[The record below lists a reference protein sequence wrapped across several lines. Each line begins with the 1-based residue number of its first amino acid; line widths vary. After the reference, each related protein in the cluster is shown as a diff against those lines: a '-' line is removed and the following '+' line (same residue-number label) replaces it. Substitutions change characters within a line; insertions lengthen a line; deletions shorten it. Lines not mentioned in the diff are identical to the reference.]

1 MEASAPWDDIPSEN
15 EVKEDAVPPLSEG
28 LVMGQ
33 GGSDVPETMFEAPPV
48 TTDFGPML
56 TGTTELPPGQMIY
69 LQGAPSGAAKVVG
82 VLVIIYGI
90 FGIGSAAL
98 NSLTSMSM
106 DSSRM
111 LFLALDGVALAVGI
125 ATIVGGVMLTR
136 YERRGVTLLIIA
148 ILVGTVAGGI
158 QLSMVDEVYG
168 DMLESEQITQE
179 EYDLLIENNGL
190 VQGIGLFFVA
200 FCGGFCA
207 LIVAIPL
214 MVSNNGLDNSKLFG

>member
-1 MEASAPWDDIPSEN
+1 MEDNAPWDNIPSED
-15 EVKEDAVPPLSEG
+15 EAKVDSEAIESQPIF
-28 LVMGQ
+28 VGQ
-33 GGSDVPETMFEAPPV
+33 LESTSPDPAPMSGAP
-48 TTDFGPML
+48 TNFGPML

-82 VLVIIYGI
+82 ILVIIYGV

-98 NSLTSMSM
+98 NILTSMGM
-106 DSSRM
+106 GSSQL
-111 LFLALDGVALAVGI
+111 LFLALDGVAIGVSI

-136 YERRGVTLLIIA
+136 YERRAIPLLLIA
-148 ILVGTVAGGI
+148 IFVSTIAGGV
-158 QLSMVDEVYG
+158 QLSMVDTIY
-168 DMLESEQITQE
+168 DQMLEDGDLTKE
-179 EYDLLIENNGL
+179 EYDLVMDNNGL
-190 VQGIGLFFVA
+190 VQGVGLFFVA

>member
-1 MEASAPWDDIPSEN
+1 MEDNAPWDNIPSED
-15 EVKEDAVPPLSEG
+15 EAKVDSE
-28 LVMGQ
+28 LIENQQIFVGQ
-33 GGSDVPETMFEAPPV
+33 LESTSSDPMPMSGAP
-48 TTDFGPML
+48 TNFGPML

-82 VLVIIYGI
+82 VFVIIYGVI
-90 FGIGSAAL
+90 GIGSAAL
-98 NSLTSMSM
+98 NILTSMGM
-106 DSSRM
+106 GSSQL
-111 LFLALDGVALAVGI
+111 LFLALDGVAIGVSI

-136 YERRGVTLLIIA
+136 YERRAIPLLLIA
-148 ILVGTVAGGI
+148 IFVSTIAGGV
-158 QLSMVDEVYG
+158 QLSMVDTIY
-168 DMLESEQITQE
+168 DQMLEDGDLTQE
-179 EYDLLIENNGL
+179 EYDLVMDNNGL